1 MLEIFLCAIILCSD
15 LAIFYCV
22 RFVQPTFLDLFIKSV
37 LNAREKPTKDL
48 SVAFRPLFGHMLHDD
63 LQSIVVPSS
72 VKMLKRNP
80 EIVLDSVAFCLESV
94 TLDLSKYAIEILSV
108 VSPQARHT
116 DENRRT
122 GALAIVRC
130 LSQKS
135 SNPDTLEAMFNNVKA
150 VIGGLAL
157 CFLLILFF
165 SIG

>member
-1 MLEIFLCAIILCSD
+1 
-15 LAIFYCV
+15 
-22 RFVQPTFLDLFIKSV
+22 
-37 LNAREKPTKDL
+37 
-48 SVAFRPLFGHMLHDD
+48 MLHDD

-80 EIVLDSVAFCLESV
+80 EIVLDSVSFCLQSV

-116 DENRRT
+116 DENRRI
-122 GALAIVRC
+122 GALAIIRC
-130 LSQKS
+130 LSGKS

-157 CFLLILFF
+157 RFLLILFL
-165 SIG
+165 SIVELMVLCVIYVLPLGN